1 MTIFHF
7 IFEFSLIQQ
16 PLLYF
21 PYFDEHFMRQSLL
34 SLPEI
39 KTFILNFVVLVLV
52 PDPLIWAPI
61 EKLYF
66 SGDSGDTGVFNPSSF
81 VSHFYVLW
89 SFKFSTLAILVQ
101 FGDCVVSCTKHIKV
115 MHVFWKAFF
124 EKRFVCMCFW
134 NVNYIKKSSSQQNKD
149 VTLWNLLTRAV

>member
-1 MTIFHF
+1 
-7 IFEFSLIQQ
+7 
-16 PLLYF
+16 
-21 PYFDEHFMRQSLL
+21 MRQSLL

-115 MHVFWKAFF
+115 MHVF
-124 EKRFVCMCFW
+124 
-134 NVNYIKKSSSQQNKD
+134 
-149 VTLWNLLTRAV
+149 